1 MKSAIRLAA
10 TGLTLLVLLS
20 ACVVNA
26 PPVAEVTADGLER
39 RPAKQVDTLYVARGV
54 TLAQYKRVML
64 DPVEFAFKVDWQ
76 SRHPEVTAA
85 DMTRIRSQ
93 GAGVFYEIFSA
104 ALSRQHGY
112 PLATQAGPDVLRIT
126 TTISE
131 LDLDVTPGTAGTHRM
146 HVVSPADLTL
156 LMELRDSQSGAL
168 LVRAID
174 KEKGRTFGN
183 LTVEDA
189 VSNSEEARRALQ
201 MWADLLR
208 AALDNARGTP
218 QAP

>member
-1 MKSAIRLAA
+1 MRRFHSASVVAIAALA
-10 TGLTLLVLLS
+10 LTS
-20 ACVVNA
+20 GCVVNA
-26 PPVAEVTADGLER
+26 PPVAETTADGLVR
-39 RPAKQVDTLYVARGV
+39 RQARQVDTLYVKPGMS
-54 TLAQYKRVML
+54 LAAYKRVML

-76 SRHPEVTAA
+76 KRHPEVTDA
-85 DMTRIRSQ
+85 DITRIRSQ
-93 GAGVFYEIFSA
+93 GAGVFYEYFSA
-104 ALSRQHGY
+104 ALSSQNGF
-112 PLATQAGPDVLRIT
+112 PLTTQIGPDVLRIS

-131 LDLDVTPGTAGTHRM
+131 LDLAVSPGTTGNRM

-183 LTVEDA
+183 LTVQDA

-208 AALDNARGTP
+208 AALDNARSTP